1 MIFGLRKT
9 TRYRFYFDK
18 AEIEIV
24 NSFKYLGV
32 TFSKTRSFCAAR
44 KHVLGQARKTL
55 QLLYKKIK
63 KISLPID
70 LQLKMFDHTVL
81 PLLLYGSEIW
91 GFENI
96 DQLETFHNDFLRKIS
111 NLRNSTP
118 IYTLHGKL
126 GRFPISINIK
136 MRMLGFWIS
145 MITGKA
151 EKFSRILYKTLLDDE
166 ISGIKQYKWVSCIKN
181 ILQSTGK
188 NDIWLSQKVDNIRSV
203 KSQVQQTLKDQYRQE
218 WAAQLEKS
226 SKGINYRLI
235 KNELCLKELHMK
247 FKKSVYKPISQYRSG
262 NHKLPVEIG
271 RWEKILYN
279 QRICPKCP
287 ERTLGDE
294 YLYLLECEYYKHS
307 REKYIKRYYY
317 LHPNILKFNELM
329 NNLNL
334 KTARKRQHKSQ
345 NTKLESQKFET
356 RNSKHPYIKHNV
368 PMGEK
373 LKEKVVNKKMT
384 IVQVY
389 LHRHFYR
396 FLFKSPSRRLT
407 AQDTKHKAKTQ
418 NLKVINLKLKTQN
431 ILTQNTMS
439 LIGFR
444 RNRFSIPYSL

>member
-9 TRYRFYFDK
+9 TRYRFYLDK

-24 NSFKYLGV
+24 DSFKYLGV

-44 KHVLGQARKTL
+44 KHVLVQARKAL
-55 QLLYKKIK
+55 QLLYKKINK
-63 KISLPID
+63 FNLPID

-81 PLLLYGSEIW
+81 PILLYGSEIW

-111 NLRNSTP
+111 NMRKSTP
-118 IYTLHGKL
+118 IYILHGEL
-126 GRFPISINIK
+126 GRYPISINIK

-188 NDIWLSQKVDNIRSV
+188 NNIWLSQKVDNIRSV

-218 WAAQLEKS
+218 WTAQLEKS

-235 KNELCLKELHMK
+235 KNELYLEEYYMK
-247 FKKSVYKPISQYRSG
+247 FKNLSISLFL
-262 NHKLPVEIG
+262 NIAVETTNCLLRLVG
-271 RWEKILYN
+271 TKKIPYN

-287 ERTLGDE
+287 KRTLGDE
-294 YLYLLECEYYKHS
+294 YHYLLECDYYKQS

-317 LHPNILKFNELM
+317 LHPNVLKFNELM

-334 KTARKRQHKSQ
+334 KTARNLSMMLR
-345 NTKLESQKFET
+345 EIIDDFE
-356 RNSKHPYIKHNV
+356 ND
-368 PMGEK
+368 
-373 LKEKVVNKKMT
+373 
-384 IVQVY
+384 
-389 LHRHFYR
+389 YR
-396 FLFKSPSRRLT
+396 
-407 AQDTKHKAKTQ
+407 TQ
-418 NLKVINLKLKTQN
+418 FT
-431 ILTQNTMS
+431 
-439 LIGFR
+439 
-444 RNRFSIPYSL
+444 NRWQQ